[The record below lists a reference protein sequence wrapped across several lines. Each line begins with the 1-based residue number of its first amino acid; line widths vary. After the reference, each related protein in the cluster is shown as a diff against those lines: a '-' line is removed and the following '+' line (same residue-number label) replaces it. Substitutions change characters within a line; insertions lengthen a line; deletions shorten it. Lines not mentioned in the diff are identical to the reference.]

1 MPEGDPPTHH
11 LEVLPQ
17 DPLPPPPTHHLEGL
31 LQDPLLLT
39 GPLRLVGAGHHR
51 RVVENQAHFQANSKA
66 KLRNFFQVRSP
77 SQKVHI
83 LNTSTQK
90 ATQKR
95 STAQRNTHIMVISKF
110 IFTIFDAPVFLVCFY
125 LIFISL
131 RIPLQM

>member
-17 DPLPPPPTHHLEGL
+17 DPLLPPPTHHLEGL
-31 LQDPLLLT
+31 LQDPLT
-39 GPLRLVGAGHHR
+39 GPLRLVGVGHHR

-66 KLRNFFQVRSP
+66 KLRKYFQVRSP

-95 STAQRNTHIMVISKF
+95 STAQRNTHITVIFEF
-110 IFTIFDAPVFLVCFY
+110 ISTIFDITTA
-125 LIFISL
+125 
-131 RIPLQM
+131 